1 MGRLP
6 GEGFAAVLASA
17 PNVAE
22 ALARTT
28 RAVLEEGRVARV
40 TKELCAAMVC
50 GVTYCTPLLVERRKA
65 LRDLGVSADKLTALW
80 DNARDPRYDEA
91 ERAALAAAV
100 ALSREPRALPETIWD
115 PLRAHYDDGEIIEVL
130 AAIAHFNA
138 LSRLA
143 NALV

>member
-1 MGRLP
+1 M
-6 GEGFAAVLASA
+6 LASA
-17 PNVAE
+17 PHVAE

-50 GVTYCTPLLVERRKA
+50 GVTYSTPLLVERRKA

-115 PLRAHYDDGEIIEVL
+115 RLHAHYDDGEIIEVL